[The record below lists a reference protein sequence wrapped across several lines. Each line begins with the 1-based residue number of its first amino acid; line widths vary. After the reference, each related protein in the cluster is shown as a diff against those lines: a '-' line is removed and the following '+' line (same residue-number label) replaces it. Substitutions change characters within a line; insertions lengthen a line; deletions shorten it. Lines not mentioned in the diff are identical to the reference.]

1 MLIRRPSSVSDRTV
15 ETQGLTH
22 PTMFGEPG
30 RGQRLQVGL
39 AVQVGRHDEA
49 AARGGRGGEDH
60 HVRSKL
66 LVVLHLQ
73 DVANLGGGGGKNK
86 IIISGF
92 VLLFRICISISSQH

>member
-1 MLIRRPSSVSDRTV
+1 MIRRPSSVCDRTV
-15 ETQGLTH
+15 ETQGLAH

-73 DVANLGGGGGKNK
+73 DVANLGGTKKK

-92 VLLFRICISISSQH
+92 VLQFRICISISSQH

>member
-15 ETQGLTH
+15 ETQGLAH

-73 DVANLGGGGGKNK
+73 DVANLGGTKKK

>member
-1 MLIRRPSSVSDRTV
+1 
-15 ETQGLTH
+15 
-22 PTMFGEPG
+22 MFGEPG

-73 DVANLGGGGGKNK
+73 DVANLGGDNEENNY
-86 IIISGF
+86 IWICFAI
-92 VLLFRICISISSQH
+92 RICISISS

>member
-1 MLIRRPSSVSDRTV
+1 MIRRPSSVSDRTV

-73 DVANLGGGGGKNK
+73 DVANLGGTKKK

-92 VLLFRICISISSQH
+92 VLQFRICISISSQH